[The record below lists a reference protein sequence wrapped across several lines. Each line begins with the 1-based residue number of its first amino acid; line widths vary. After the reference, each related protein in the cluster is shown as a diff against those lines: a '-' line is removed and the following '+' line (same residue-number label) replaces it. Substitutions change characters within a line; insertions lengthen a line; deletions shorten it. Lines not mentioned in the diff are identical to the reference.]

1 MDSFAISTPSP
12 PTRVHTPGSPKFGYN
27 DSWEPYTPRKSA
39 RISAQRA
46 NHQRTP
52 SPHASS
58 QRRSRAITKSSS
70 DASTPVA
77 SPQKKRQPAMD
88 SVRRAPSAFSAS
100 SSSAAKSLAGGS
112 SQQKSKPSSTA
123 SRSIGMLPTPAKTPQ
138 KEPDEKMKANVRAVA
153 RNLFSNEADD
163 MLTPKRKAK
172 KYSGLTLD
180 SFTAEEVNNPIEIF
194 TDSRDRVPVVD
205 NADENPFY
213 GDHAATPVQT
223 RARGKQVSIPG
234 EGKQDMNE
242 VLHREDGIVYVF
254 RGKKIF
260 RKFSTGEEEE
270 AESTSQ
276 AEDEDI
282 ESEFGTAASR
292 KRLRPV
298 TRSSIKPRL
307 LFPPK
312 KDKQP
317 ANTAAEYDED
327 EEAATDI
334 EEHVLGDVEEDQME
348 EPVTPR
354 KTVAEKPSTPVAPK
368 FALSSPPTTV
378 RTTRTTSRVH
388 LDDTPIKPP
397 KSHSPFDGW
406 RRSKSR
412 TGPHGQKREGEALTR
427 PHEASKRQRA

>member
-1 MDSFAISTPSP
+1 MESFPISTPSP

-46 NHQRTP
+46 NHRTP
-52 SPHASS
+52 SPRASS
-58 QRRSRAITKSSS
+58 QRRSRASTKPTS
-70 DASTPVA
+70 DASTPTKT

-88 SVRRAPSAFSAS
+88 SVRRAQGAFTARDTSATS
-100 SSSAAKSLAGGS
+100 SS
-112 SQQKSKPSSTA
+112 QHKSKPSTTTA
-123 SRSIGMLPTPAKTPQ
+123 RGFTMLPTPAKTPQ
-138 KEPDEKMKANVRAVA
+138 KQPDEKMKANVRAVA
-153 RNLFSNEADD
+153 RNLFSHESDTVA
-163 MLTPKRKAK
+163 TPKRKSK

-180 SFTAEEVNNPIEIF
+180 SFTAEEIIDPIEIF
-194 TDSRDRVPVVD
+194 TDSRDRVPEVD
-205 NADENPFY
+205 NAGENPFY
-213 GDHAATPVQT
+213 GDYVATPVQT
-223 RARGKQVSIPG
+223 RAKGKQVSIPG
-234 EGKQDMNE
+234 EGKQDMDK

-270 AESTSQ
+270 SASHIDG
-276 AEDEDI
+276 EDVNA
-282 ESEFGTAASR
+282 EFGTATSR

-307 LFPPK
+307 LFPPEQ

-317 ANTAAEYDED
+317 ADMATHED

-334 EEHVLGDVEEDQME
+334 EEHNMEDVEEDQME
-348 EPVTPR
+348 EPVTPV
-354 KTVAEKPSTPVAPK
+354 KGVDQKLSTPVAPK
-368 FALSSPPTTV
+368 FALSSPPSTV
-378 RTTRTTSRVH
+378 RTTRTTSKVH
-388 LDDTPIKPP
+388 ADSTPLKPP

-412 TGPHGQKREGEALTR
+412 AGPHGQKREGETLTR
-427 PHEASKRQRA
+427 PHDVSKRHRA

>member
-1 MDSFAISTPSP
+1 MDSFPATPSP

-52 SPHASS
+52 SPNASS
-58 QRRSRAITKSSS
+58 QRRSRAITKPAF

-88 SVRRAPSAFSAS
+88 SVRRASVAFSAQG
-100 SSSAAKSLAGGS
+100 SSATKSLAAGS
-112 SQQKSKPSSTA
+112 SQHKSKPSSTA
-123 SRSIGMLPTPAKTPQ
+123 SRSLGMLPTPAKTPQ

-153 RNLFSNEADD
+153 RNLFSNDADS

-180 SFTAEEVNNPIEIF
+180 SFTAEETNDPIEIF
-194 TDSRDRVPVVD
+194 TDSRDQVPVVD
-205 NADENPFY
+205 NGDENPFY
-213 GDHAATPVQT
+213 GDYAATPIQT
-223 RARGKQVSIPG
+223 RSRAKKVSIPG
-234 EGKQDMNE
+234 EGKQDMDE

-260 RKFSTGEEEE
+260 RKFSSGDE
-270 AESTSQ
+270 ADLADEAD
-276 AEDEDI
+276 AEDVD
-282 ESEFGTAASR
+282 SEFGTAASR

-312 KDKQP
+312 HKEP
-317 ANTAAEYDED
+317 ANPVAEYNED

-334 EEHVLGDVEEDQME
+334 EEHVQEDAEEDQVE
-348 EPVTPR
+348 EPVTPG
-354 KTVAEKPSTPVAPK
+354 KTIAAKPSTPVACK
-368 FALSSPPTTV
+368 FVPSSPPTTV
-378 RTTRTTSRVH
+378 RTTRTMSRVH
-388 LDDTPIKPP
+388 VDDTPIKPP

-412 TGPHGQKREGEALTR
+412 AGPHGQKRAGEALPR
-427 PHEASKRQRA
+427 PDEVSKRQRA